1 MRILNAEDYATEEEM
16 IASAEAS
23 VYPPCIF
30 EESVSITI
38 RHPDQIVALSTYL
51 AQMIR
56 ETNTDYVQHKKDARS
71 SMAVDCAVVNGFA
84 NEMVLQLRKI
94 WQENYRD
101 ESPPFLETNDEK
113 ISRLRNAAPSTIT
126 QNF

>member
-1 MRILNAEDYATEEEM
+1 MRILKAEDYATEEEM

-30 EESVSITI
+30 EETVSITI
-38 RHPDQIVALSTYL
+38 RHPDQIVALSSYL
-51 AQMIR
+51 AQIIR
-56 ETNTDYVQHKKDARS
+56 ETSAEYVECQKDFRS
-71 SMAVDCAVVNGFA
+71 TTAIQCAVVNGFA
-84 NEMVLQLRKI
+84 NDMVLQLRKI

-101 ESPPFLETNDEK
+101 ESPPFHETNDEK
-113 ISRLRNAAPSTIT
+113 IRRLRNADPSTIT